1 MPGILYYVG
10 LNNISG
16 KPEISNIEKLN
27 ENQLKSLLNYYK
39 VDNIPEISKVNP
51 WEYVFALI
59 GNESN
64 SISSG
69 TNMVWSIVRSYN
81 SNNIKN
87 KRMIYWHLSGAALT
101 IWLSNNWTQNQVMV
115 KAYEISEQEKHL
127 TSKST

>member
-10 LNNISG
+10 LYNIHG
-16 KPEISNIEKLN
+16 KPEISNIDKLD
-27 ENQLKSLLNYYK
+27 ENQLKSLLTYHK
-39 VDNIPEISKVNP
+39 EENIPEIRRVNP
-51 WEYVFALI
+51 WEYTFTLLT
-59 GNESN
+59 NESS
-64 SISSG
+64 SIPSG
-69 TNMVWSIVRSYN
+69 TNIVWSIVRSYN

-101 IWLSNNWTQNQVMV
+101 IWLSNNWTQNQIMA